1 MDFFKDVKT
10 WGVNSYLQDW
20 MMDQY
25 LLMNATQESA
35 TLARDWLINM
45 GEAADAHDLNI
56 QYCLTLTRCGMQA
69 LEIPRVTMARAT
81 ADYAYNFAQWTIGI
95 TGMITDVLGR
105 GQKIIEI
112 MIQITVTLYDL

>member
-45 GEAADAHDLNI
+45 GEA
-56 QYCLTLTRCGMQA
+56 
-69 LEIPRVTMARAT
+69 
-81 ADYAYNFAQWTIGI
+81 
-95 TGMITDVLGR
+95 
-105 GQKIIEI
+105 
-112 MIQITVTLYDL
+112 